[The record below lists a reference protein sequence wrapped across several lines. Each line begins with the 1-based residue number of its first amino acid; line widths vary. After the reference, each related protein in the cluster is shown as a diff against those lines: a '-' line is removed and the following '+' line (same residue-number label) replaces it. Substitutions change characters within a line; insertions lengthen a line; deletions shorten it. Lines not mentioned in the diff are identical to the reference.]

1 MRITSGIAATL
12 VLAGAASANLHPRS
26 QETRDFFA
34 LHLDDTTS
42 PSHIAQV
49 LGARHEGQI
58 GQLDGHHTFSLPR
71 EQTAEFD
78 TLLNDL
84 RTRQKLRRRADGGET
99 SESDDPL
106 DKILWS
112 HKIAP
117 ARQRLQKRLPPVSV
131 PYKSLYKRENA
142 QAVDFQKKAMS
153 SLGITDPI
161 FKEQW
166 HLLNTLQPGNDLNV
180 TGLWLEGITG
190 KGVATAV
197 VDDGL
202 DMDSKDLKPNYFAE
216 GSWDFNEGLP
226 DPRPLLL
233 DDKHGTRCCGEIAAA
248 KNDVCGV
255 GVAYDSQ
262 ISGIRI
268 LSKPIDDVD
277 EAAAINYAYQKN
289 DIYSCSWGPI
299 DDGATMDAP
308 GILIKRAMTNG
319 VQKGRGGKGSIY
331 VFAAGNG
338 AAYGD
343 NCNFDGYTNSIYS
356 ITVGAIDREGKHP
369 TYSESCSAQLVV
381 AYSSGSGDYIHTT
394 DVGSNKCYSGHGGT
408 SAAGPLAAGSV
419 ALALSARP
427 DLTWRDLQYLMVET
441 AIPVSEDDGSW
452 QVLPS
457 GRKFSH
463 DWGFGKVD
471 TYTMVQLA
479 KTWDLVKPQAWL
491 HSPWLRVHQAIPQGD
506 QGLLSRYTVTADQM
520 KEANIAKLEHVTVT
534 MNINHTRRGDISVEM
549 RSPAGIISYLS
560 VARRKD
566 DMPVGYDD
574 WTFMSVAHWGESPIG
589 EWSVIV
595 KDASVNEHSGTFI
608 DWRLNLWGEAVD
620 GTKQTLHPL
629 PDEHDDDHP
638 YEDAH
643 VATTSI
649 TPAPTKTEAPTN
661 LDDHHDR
668 PVNAKPKPTATES
681 TQPTE
686 PTEPTEPITPIED
699 EKKPTNTTGSE
710 AEASPS
716 STGSD
721 YISSYL
727 PTFGASKRTQ
737 IWIYASLVLIV
748 TFFIGLG
755 VYFQLQR
762 LKRRR
767 TIAHDDYEF
776 EMIEDED
783 ESQPMTGASGR
794 TQRRGG
800 ELYNAFA
807 GESDEEMFSDDDEEP
822 YRDGLANIQEKDSE
836 DGTSHGGPHQENP

>member
-1 MRITSGIAATL
+1 MRIVGGIAATL
-12 VLAGAASANLHPRS
+12 GLAGAVSAGLHPRS

-34 LHLDDTTS
+34 LHLDDTAS

-71 EQTAEFD
+71 EQTGQFD
-78 TLLNDL
+78 ALLTDL
-84 RTRQKLRRRADGGET
+84 RTKRKLRRRSDGDIASRRT
-99 SESDDPL
+99 DDPL

-131 PYKSLYKRENA
+131 PYEPLDKRWEDA
-142 QAVDFQKKAMS
+142 QAAAFQKKAMS
-153 SLGITDPI
+153 TLGISDPI
-161 FKEQW
+161 FREQW
-166 HLLNTLQPGNDLNV
+166 HILNTLNPGHDLNV

-202 DMDSKDLKPNYFAE
+202 DMDSNDLKPNYLPE
-216 GSWDFNEGLP
+216 GSWDFNEGTP
-226 DPRPLLL
+226 EPRPLLP
-233 DDKHGTRCCGEIAAA
+233 DDNHGTRCCGEIAAA

-255 GVAYDSQ
+255 GVAYDSK
-262 ISGIRI
+262 IAGIRI

-277 EAAAINYAYQKN
+277 EAAAINFAYQKN

-338 AAYGD
+338 ATFGD

-356 ITVGAIDREGKHP
+356 ITVGAIDREGNHP

-381 AYSSGSGDYIHTT
+381 AYSSGSGDSIHTT
-394 DVGSNKCYSGHGGT
+394 DVGVNKCFSGHGGT

-419 ALALSARP
+419 ALALSVRP
-427 DLTWRDLQYLMVET
+427 ELTWRDLQYLMVET
-441 AIPVSEDDGSW
+441 AVPVSEDDGSW
-452 QVLPS
+452 QNLPS

-471 TYTMVQLA
+471 TYTLVQLA

-491 HSPWLRVHQAIPQGD
+491 YSPWLRVHQAIPQGD
-506 QGLLSRYTVTADQM
+506 KGLLSKYTVTTEQM
-520 KEANIAKLEHVTVT
+520 QKANIARLEHVTVT
-534 MNINHTRRGDISVEM
+534 MNVNHTRRGDISVEL
-549 RSPAGIISYLS
+549 RSPAGVISYLS
-560 VARRKD
+560 VSREKD
-566 DMPVGYDD
+566 NMAVGYVD
-574 WTFMSVAHWGESPIG
+574 WTFMSVAHWGESPVG
-589 EWSVIV
+589 EWSIIV
-595 KDASVNEHSGTFI
+595 KDTDVNDHSGTFT
-608 DWRLNLWGEAVD
+608 DWRLNLWGEAAD
-620 GTKQTLHPL
+620 GTKQKLHPL
-629 PDEHDDDHP
+629 PEEHDDDHP

-643 VATTSI
+643 VATTSV
-649 TPAPTKTEAPTN
+649 TAAPTKTEAPAN
-661 LDDHHDR
+661 SDDHHDR
-668 PVNAKPKPTATES
+668 PVNAKPQSTAPNPTQPGEATK
-681 TQPTE
+681 PTE
-686 PTEPTEPITPIED
+686 PVED
-699 EKKPTNTTGSE
+699 QKPAPTTGSE
-710 AEASPS
+710 APSPS
-716 STGSD
+716 PSEAG

-737 IWIYASLVLIV
+737 IWIYASFAMIV
-748 TFFIGLG
+748 VFFIALG

-762 LKRRR
+762 LQRRR
-767 TIAHDDYEF
+767 TTAHDDYEF

-783 ESQPMTGASGR
+783 EMQPMTGATGR

-807 GESDEEMFSDDDEEP
+807 GESDEEMFSDDDEP
-822 YRDGLANIQEKDSE
+822 YRDGANTERRSE
-836 DGTSHGGPHQENP
+836 DGSHDGPQGKP

>member
-1 MRITSGIAATL
+1 MRIVSGITATL
-12 VLAGAASANLHPRS
+12 GLAGAVSANLHPRS

-34 LHLDDTTS
+34 LHLDDTIS

-71 EQTAEFD
+71 EQTAQFD

-84 RTRQKLRRRADGGET
+84 RTRRKLRRRSDGGIDSRGT
-99 SESDDPL
+99 SDDPL

-131 PYKSLYKRENA
+131 PYKTLDKRENA
-142 QAVDFQKKAMS
+142 QAVAFQKNAMS

-161 FKEQW
+161 FREQW

-202 DMDSKDLKPNYFAE
+202 DMDSNDLKPNYLPE

-255 GVAYDSQ
+255 GVAYDSK
-262 ISGIRI
+262 IAGIRI

-277 EAAAINYAYQKN
+277 EAAAINFAYQKN

-308 GILIKRAMTNG
+308 GILIKRAMANG
-319 VQKGRGGKGSIY
+319 IQKGRGGKGSVY

-338 AAYGD
+338 AASGD

-356 ITVGAIDREGKHP
+356 ITVGAIDREGNHP
-369 TYSESCSAQLVV
+369 SYSESCSAQLVV

-394 DVGSNKCYSGHGGT
+394 DVGANKCFSGHGGT

-427 DLTWRDLQYLMVET
+427 ELTWRDLQYLMVET

-491 HSPWLRVHQAIPQGD
+491 HSPWLRVHQDIPQGN
-506 QGLLSRYTVTADQM
+506 QGLLSRYTVTAEQL
-520 KEANIAKLEHVTVT
+520 KEANVAKLEHVTVT
-534 MNINHTRRGDISVEM
+534 MNVNHTRRGDISVEL
-549 RSPAGIISYLS
+549 RSPSGIVSYLS
-560 VARRKD
+560 VAREKD
-566 DMPVGYDD
+566 NMAVGYED

-589 EWSVIV
+589 EWSIIV
-595 KDASVNEHSGTFI
+595 KDSDVNDHSGTFI
-608 DWRLNLWGEAVD
+608 DWRLNLWGEAID
-620 GTKQTLHPL
+620 AAKQKLHPL
-629 PDEHDDDHP
+629 PDEHDDDHS
-638 YEDAH
+638 YEDAP

-649 TPAPTKTEAPTN
+649 TSAPTKTATPAN
-661 LDDHHDR
+661 PDDHHDR
-668 PVNAKPKPTATES
+668 PVNAKPKPTS
-681 TQPTE
+681 TKPTPVE
-686 PTEPTEPITPIED
+686 PTPIED
-699 EKKPTNTTGSE
+699 LKQPTNTTGSE
-710 AEASPS
+710 AETSSPS
-716 STGSD
+716 SADSG
-721 YISSYL
+721 YISSWL

-737 IWIYASLVLIV
+737 IWIYASLAMII

-762 LKRRR
+762 IKRRR
-767 TIAHDDYEF
+767 TTAHDDYEF

-783 ESQPMTGASGR
+783 EMQPMTGASGR

-807 GESDEEMFSDDDEEP
+807 GESDEEMFSDDDEP
-822 YRDGLANIQEKDSE
+822 YRDGLANAQEKDGQ
-836 DGTSHGGPHQENP
+836 DGTSHGGPHHENP

>member
-1 MRITSGIAATL
+1 MRIVGGIAATL
-12 VLAGAASANLHPRS
+12 GLAGAVSGNLHPRS

-34 LHLDDTTS
+34 LHLDGTTP
-42 PSHIAQV
+42 PSHIARA

-58 GQLDGHHTFSLPR
+58 GELDGHHTFSLPR
-71 EQTAEFD
+71 EQTADFD
-78 TLLNDL
+78 TLLDDL
-84 RTRQKLRRRADGGET
+84 RTKRKLRRRSGNDIGSDGT
-99 SESDDPL
+99 SDDPL
-106 DKILWS
+106 DGVLWS
-112 HKIAP
+112 HKLAP
-117 ARQRLQKRLPPVSV
+117 ARQRLQKRIPPVSV
-131 PYKSLYKRENA
+131 PYPSLEKKSADAKIVE
-142 QAVDFQKKAMS
+142 FQSHAMS
-153 SLGITDPI
+153 TLGIKDPI
-161 FKEQW
+161 FREQW
-166 HLLNTLQPGNDLNV
+166 HLVNTLQPGHDLNV
-180 TGLWLEGITG
+180 TGVWLDGITG
-190 KGVATAV
+190 AGIATAV

-202 DMDSKDLKPNYFAE
+202 DMDSRDLKPNYFAE
-216 GSWDFNEGLP
+216 GSFDFNEGTP
-226 DPRPLLL
+226 EPRPRLY
-233 DDKHGTRCCGEIAAA
+233 DDKHGTRCCGEIAAS

-255 GVAYDSQ
+255 GVAYDSK

-289 DIYSCSWGPI
+289 DIYSCSWGPP

-319 VQKGRGGKGSIY
+319 VQKGRDGKGSIF

-338 AAYGD
+338 AQFGD

-381 AYSSGSGDYIHTT
+381 AYSSGSGDAIHTT
-394 DVGSNKCYSGHGGT
+394 DVGSNKCYNGHGGT

-427 DLTWRDLQYLMVET
+427 ELTWRDLQYLMVET
-441 AIPVSEDDGSW
+441 AIPVSEDDNSW
-452 QVLPS
+452 QKLPS

-471 TYTMVQLA
+471 TYNLVQRA
-479 KTWDLVKPQAWL
+479 RTWDLVKPQAWFN
-491 HSPWLRVHQAIPQGD
+491 SPWLRVHHEIPQGD
-506 QGLLSRYTVTADQM
+506 KGLLSRYTVTAEQA
-520 KEANIAKLEHVTVT
+520 KAANMAQLEHVTVT
-534 MNINHTRRGDISVEM
+534 MNVNHTRRGDISVDL
-549 RSPAGIISYLS
+549 RSPAGIVSHLS
-560 VARRKD
+560 VSRESD
-566 DMPVGYDD
+566 NHPGGYED
-574 WTFMSVAHWGESPIG
+574 WTFMSVAHWGESAVG

-595 KDASVNEHSGTFI
+595 KDADVNEFSGTFI

-620 GTKQTLHPL
+620 GAKQQLHPL

-649 TPAPTKTEAPTN
+649 EAEPTKTEAPAN
-661 LDDHHDR
+661 PDDHHDR
-668 PVNAKPKPTATES
+668 PVNTKPQQTGTES
-681 TQPTE
+681 ITE
-686 PTEPTEPITPIED
+686 PVED
-699 EKKPTNTTGSE
+699 EKEPISTGE
-710 AEASPS
+710 PASPT
-716 STGSD
+716 STSTSN
-721 YISSYL
+721 YLSSYL

-737 IWIYASLVLIV
+737 VWIYASLAMIIV
-748 TFFIGLG
+748 FFIGLG

-762 LKRRR
+762 IKRRR
-767 TIAHDDYEF
+767 TTAHDDYEF

-783 ESQPMTGASGR
+783 ETQPMTGSYGR

-807 GESDEEMFSDDDEEP
+807 GESDEEMFSDDDES
-822 YRDGLANIQEKDSE
+822 YRDRLANISEKDGE
-836 DGTSHGGPHQENP
+836 DEPLHGREKP

>member
-1 MRITSGIAATL
+1 MRIVSGITATL
-12 VLAGAASANLHPRS
+12 GLAGAVSANLHPRS

-71 EQTAEFD
+71 EQTAQFD

-84 RTRQKLRRRADGGET
+84 RTRRKLRRRSDGGIESRGT
-99 SESDDPL
+99 SDDPL

-131 PYKSLYKRENA
+131 PYKTLDKRENA
-142 QAVDFQKKAMS
+142 QAVAFQKNAMS

-161 FKEQW
+161 FREQW

-202 DMDSKDLKPNYFAE
+202 DMDSNDLKPNYLPE

-255 GVAYDSQ
+255 GVAYDSK
-262 ISGIRI
+262 IAGIRI

-277 EAAAINYAYQKN
+277 EAAAINFAYQKN

-308 GILIKRAMTNG
+308 GILIKRAMANG
-319 VQKGRGGKGSIY
+319 IQKGRGGKGSVY

-338 AAYGD
+338 AASGD

-356 ITVGAIDREGKHP
+356 ITVGAIDREGNHP
-369 TYSESCSAQLVV
+369 SYSESCSAQLVV

-394 DVGSNKCYSGHGGT
+394 DVGANKCFSGHGGT

-427 DLTWRDLQYLMVET
+427 ELTWRDLQYLMVET

-491 HSPWLRVHQAIPQGD
+491 HSPWLRVHQDIPQGN
-506 QGLLSRYTVTADQM
+506 QGLLSRYTVTADQLQQ
-520 KEANIAKLEHVTVT
+520 ANVAKLEHVTVT
-534 MNINHTRRGDISVEM
+534 MNVNHTRRGDISVEL
-549 RSPAGIISYLS
+549 RSPGGIVSYLS
-560 VARRKD
+560 VAREKD
-566 DMPVGYDD
+566 NMPVGYED
-574 WTFMSVAHWGESPIG
+574 WTFMSVAHWGESAIG
-589 EWSVIV
+589 EWSIIV
-595 KDASVNEHSGTFI
+595 KDSDVNEHSGTFI
-608 DWRLNLWGEAVD
+608 DWRLNLWGEAAD
-620 GTKQTLHPL
+620 AAKQKLHPL
-629 PDEHDDDHP
+629 PDEHDDDHT
-638 YEDAH
+638 YEDAP

-649 TPAPTKTEAPTN
+649 TSAPTKTATPAN
-661 LDDHHDR
+661 PDDHHDR
-668 PVNAKPKPTATES
+668 PVNAKPKPTS
-681 TQPTE
+681 TKPTPVE
-686 PTEPTEPITPIED
+686 PTPIED
-699 EKKPTNTTGSE
+699 LKQPTNTTGSE
-710 AEASPS
+710 AETSSPS
-716 STGSD
+716 SADSG
-721 YISSYL
+721 YISSWL

-737 IWIYASLVLIV
+737 IWIYASLAMII

-762 LKRRR
+762 IKRRR
-767 TIAHDDYEF
+767 TTAHDDYEF

-783 ESQPMTGASGR
+783 EMQPMTGASGR

-807 GESDEEMFSDDDEEP
+807 GESDEEMFSDDDEP
-822 YRDGLANIQEKDSE
+822 YRDGLANTQEKDGQ
-836 DGTSHGGPHQENP
+836 DGTSHGGPHQEKP

>member
-1 MRITSGIAATL
+1 MRIVSGITATL
-12 VLAGAASANLHPRS
+12 GLAGAVSANLHPRS

-71 EQTAEFD
+71 EQTAQFD

-84 RTRQKLRRRADGGET
+84 RTRRKLRRRSDGGIESRGT
-99 SESDDPL
+99 SDDPL

-131 PYKSLYKRENA
+131 PYKTLDKRENA
-142 QAVDFQKKAMS
+142 QAVAFQKNAMS

-161 FKEQW
+161 FREQW

-202 DMDSKDLKPNYFAE
+202 DMDSNDLKPNYLPE

-255 GVAYDSQ
+255 GVAYDSK
-262 ISGIRI
+262 IAGIRI

-277 EAAAINYAYQKN
+277 EAAAINFAYQKN

-308 GILIKRAMTNG
+308 GILIKRAMANG
-319 VQKGRGGKGSIY
+319 IQKGRGGKGSVY

-338 AAYGD
+338 AASGD

-356 ITVGAIDREGKHP
+356 ITVGAIDREGNHP
-369 TYSESCSAQLVV
+369 SYSESCSAQLVV

-394 DVGSNKCYSGHGGT
+394 DVGANKCFSGHGGT

-427 DLTWRDLQYLMVET
+427 ELTWRDLQYLMVET

-491 HSPWLRVHQAIPQGD
+491 HSPWLRVHQDIPQGN
-506 QGLLSRYTVTADQM
+506 QGLLSRYTVTADQLQQ
-520 KEANIAKLEHVTVT
+520 ANVAKLEHVTVT
-534 MNINHTRRGDISVEM
+534 MNVNHTRRGDISVEL
-549 RSPAGIISYLS
+549 RSPGGIVSYLS
-560 VARRKD
+560 VAREKD
-566 DMPVGYDD
+566 NMPVGYED
-574 WTFMSVAHWGESPIG
+574 WTFMSVAHWYVLSFQFY
-589 EWSVIV
+589 
-595 KDASVNEHSGTFI
+595 DM
-608 DWRLNLWGEAVD
+608 LL
-620 GTKQTLHPL
+620 L
-629 PDEHDDDHP
+629 
-638 YEDAH
+638 
-643 VATTSI
+643 
-649 TPAPTKTEAPTN
+649 
-661 LDDHHDR
+661 
-668 PVNAKPKPTATES
+668 
-681 TQPTE
+681 
-686 PTEPTEPITPIED
+686 
-699 EKKPTNTTGSE
+699 
-710 AEASPS
+710 
-716 STGSD
+716 
-721 YISSYL
+721 
-727 PTFGASKRTQ
+727 
-737 IWIYASLVLIV
+737 IY
-748 TFFIGLG
+748 FLG
-755 VYFQLQR
+755 VNL
-762 LKRRR
+762 LL
-767 TIAHDDYEF
+767 
-776 EMIEDED
+776 
-783 ESQPMTGASGR
+783 ASG
-794 TQRRGG
+794 
-800 ELYNAFA
+800 L
-807 GESDEEMFSDDDEEP
+807 SS
-822 YRDGLANIQEKDSE
+822 
-836 DGTSHGGPHQENP
+836 